1 MSELEQVKEVLTF
14 LDNTKARS
22 EALKILLGLTVTPE
36 QRRIFIDTDA
46 CKRLL
51 RVILEEPDSPE

>member
-36 QRRIFIDTDA
+36 
-46 CKRLL
+46 
-51 RVILEEPDSPE
+51 